1 LDFALRDRNGEHMI
15 PASTMSGIA
24 QNGCHA
30 VQMLLVPTGAVAFRL
45 VVRDD
50 RSGRL
55 GSMEIPL
62 PLPLDK
68 LSTVGAQGKDAM
80 NH

>member
-1 LDFALRDRNGEHMI
+1 
-15 PASTMSGIA
+15 
-24 QNGCHA
+24 
-30 VQMLLVPTGAVAFRL
+30 VAFRL

-62 PLPLDK
+62 PLPPDK